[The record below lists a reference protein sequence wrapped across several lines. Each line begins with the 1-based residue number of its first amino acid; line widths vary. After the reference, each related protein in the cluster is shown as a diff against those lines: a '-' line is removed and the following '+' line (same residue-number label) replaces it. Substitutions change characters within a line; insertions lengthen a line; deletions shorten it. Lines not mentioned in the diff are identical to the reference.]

1 MQAVTRSLSDGLG
14 ALLGALPAL
23 IGALVILIIGFIIA
37 KVLQGITTKVLQ
49 SMGFEG
55 WMESGGIKQFFDR
68 SQTQQTPLS
77 LLGKLVFWLVF
88 FIAITMAVDTLG
100 ISAISDVLAQFIAY
114 IPQIIAAI
122 LILVLAT
129 LLANFVAG
137 IVRGATGS
145 NVAGS
150 VAQYG
155 IIVFA
160 AFAALT
166 QLGIAEELIAPTFL
180 ILLGGVAFAAALA
193 FGLGG
198 QGVAQQVV
206 EQGYEKSGEAKAADP
221 AAARAE
227 PATAERAAK
236 RFFRERGGLRGEDRS
251 PPPAAR
257 VLGYWRPAL
266 EEATSRAGN
275 KNGKNAQREG
285 VR

>member
-1 MQAVTRSLSDGLG
+1 MQAVTQSLSDGLG
-14 ALLGALPAL
+14 AILGTLPAL

-37 KVLQGITTKVLQ
+37 KVLQGIVTRVLQ

-68 SQTQQTPLS
+68 SQTNQTPLS
-77 LLGKLVFWLVF
+77 ILGKLIFWLVF

-145 NVAGS
+145 NVIGS

-166 QLGIAEELIAPTFL
+166 QLGIAEGLIAPTFL
-180 ILLGGVAFAAALA
+180 ILLGSVSLAAAIA

-198 QGVAQQVV
+198 QGVARQMV
-206 EQGYEKSGEAKAADP
+206 EDGYEKSGEAKQQIQQQQEQNHQEQGEQQSDSAESAEVDSQMLE
-221 AAARAE
+221 AR
-227 PATAERAAK
+227 RL
-236 RFFRERGGLRGEDRS
+236 RRE
-251 PPPAAR
+251 
-257 VLGYWRPAL
+257 Y
-266 EEATSRAGN
+266 
-275 KNGKNAQREG
+275 
-285 VR
+285 

>member
-1 MQAVTRSLSDGLG
+1 MQAVTQSLSDGLG
-14 ALLGALPAL
+14 AIPGALPAL
-23 IGALVILIIGFIIA
+23 IGAIIILVIGFIIA
-37 KVLQGITTKVLQ
+37 KVLQGIVTRVLQ
-49 SMGFEG
+49 GMGFEG
-55 WMESGGIKQFFDR
+55 WMEQGGIKQFFDR
-68 SQTQQTPLS
+68 SQTTQTPLS
-77 LLGKLVFWLVF
+77 ILGKLVFWLVF
-88 FIAITMAVDTLG
+88 FVAISMAVDTLR
-100 ISAISDVLAQFIAY
+100 ISAISDVMAQFIAY

-180 ILLGGVAFAAALA
+180 ILLGSVSLAAAIA

-198 QGVAQQVV
+198 QGVARQIV
-206 EQGYEKSGEAKAADP
+206 EDGYQKGGEAKQQVQQQQQQNQQEEQGQQQSDSS
-221 AAARAE
+221 E
-227 PATAERAAK
+227 SVEGDGQK
-236 RFFRERGGLRGEDRS
+236 
-251 PPPAAR
+251 
-257 VLGYWRPAL
+257 L
-266 EEATSRAGN
+266 EAG
-275 KNGKNAQREG
+275 
-285 VR
+285 

>member
-1 MQAVTRSLSDGLG
+1 METVSRSLSQGLG
-14 ALLGALPAL
+14 SIMDALPAL
-23 IGALVILIIGFIIA
+23 IGALVILIIGYVIA
-37 KVLQGITTKVLQ
+37 KVLQSITTRVLQ
-49 SMGFEG
+49 GMGFQG
-55 WMESGGIKQFFDR
+55 WMEKGGIKQFFDR

-77 LLGKLVFWLVF
+77 IIGKLVFWLVF

-100 ISAISDVLAQFIAY
+100 ISAISEVLAQFIAY

-129 LLANFVAG
+129 LLATFVAG

-145 NVAGS
+145 NVVGS

-180 ILLGGVAFAAALA
+180 ILLGAVALAAALA

-198 QGVAQQVV
+198 QSIAQQIVQ
-206 EQGYEKSGEAKAADP
+206 QGYQKSGEAKQKIQQQQQQQQQDRTSP
-221 AAARAE
+221 TEGEGPEAARSF
-227 PATAERAAK
+227 ER
-236 RFFRERGGLRGEDRS
+236 RR
-251 PPPAAR
+251 
-257 VLGYWRPAL
+257 
-266 EEATSRAGN
+266 
-275 KNGKNAQREG
+275 
-285 VR
+285 

>member
-1 MQAVTRSLSDGLG
+1 MQAVAQSLSDGLG
-14 ALLGALPAL
+14 AILGALPAL
-23 IGALVILIIGFIIA
+23 IGAIIILVIGFIIA
-37 KVLQGITTKVLQ
+37 KVLQGLVTRVLQ
-49 SMGFEG
+49 SMGFQG

-77 LLGKLVFWLVF
+77 ILGKLVFWLVF

-145 NVAGS
+145 NLIGS
-150 VAQYG
+150 VAQYS

-166 QLGIAEELIAPTFL
+166 QLGIAKELIAPTFL
-180 ILLGGVAFAAALA
+180 ILLGGVALAAAIA

-198 QGVAQQVV
+198 KGVAQQMV
-206 EQGYEKSGEAKAADP
+206 EQGYQKGGEAKQQIQHQQQQNQQEQGEQQGDSSES
-221 AAARAE
+221 AE
-227 PATAERAAK
+227 GDGQKLEAPRL
-236 RFFRERGGLRGEDRS
+236 RRE
-251 PPPAAR
+251 
-257 VLGYWRPAL
+257 Y
-266 EEATSRAGN
+266 
-275 KNGKNAQREG
+275 
-285 VR
+285 

>member
-1 MQAVTRSLSDGLG
+1 MQAITQSLSDGLS
-14 ALLGALPAL
+14 AILGALPAL
-23 IGALVILIIGFIIA
+23 IGALLILIIGYIIA
-37 KVLQGITTKVLQ
+37 KVLQGVVTRVLQ

-55 WMESGGIKQFFDR
+55 WMESGGIKQFFER
-68 SQTQQTPLS
+68 SQTRQTPLS
-77 LLGKLVFWLVF
+77 ILGKLVFWLVF

-145 NVAGS
+145 NIAGS

-166 QLGIAEELIAPTFL
+166 QLGIAEGLIAPTFL
-180 ILLGGVAFAAALA
+180 ILLGGAALAAAIA

-198 QGVAQQVV
+198 QSVARQIV
-206 EQGYEKSGEAKAADP
+206 EDGYQKTDEAKQQIQQQQEQDQQEEQDEQQSDSSESAEVNGQRLE
-221 AAARAE
+221 AR
-227 PATAERAAK
+227 RL
-236 RFFRERGGLRGEDRS
+236 RRE
-251 PPPAAR
+251 
-257 VLGYWRPAL
+257 Y
-266 EEATSRAGN
+266 
-275 KNGKNAQREG
+275 
-285 VR
+285 

>member
-1 MQAVTRSLSDGLG
+1 MQAVTQSLSDGLG
-14 ALLGALPAL
+14 AILGALPAL
-23 IGALVILIIGFIIA
+23 IGAIIILVVGFIIA
-37 KVLQGITTKVLQ
+37 KVLQGIVTRVLQ

-68 SQTQQTPLS
+68 SQTNQTPLS
-77 LLGKLVFWLVF
+77 ILGKLIFWLVF

-145 NVAGS
+145 NVIGS
-150 VAQYG
+150 VVQYG

-166 QLGIAEELIAPTFL
+166 QLGIAPELIAPTFL
-180 ILLGGVAFAAALA
+180 ILLGAVALAAAIA
-193 FGLGG
+193 FGIGG
-198 QGVAQQVV
+198 QSVAQQIV
-206 EQGYEKSGEAKAADP
+206 EDGYQKGGEAKQKIQQQQEQNQQEQGDSSENAEVDGQKLE
-221 AAARAE
+221 AR
-227 PATAERAAK
+227 RL
-236 RFFRERGGLRGEDRS
+236 RRE
-251 PPPAAR
+251 
-257 VLGYWRPAL
+257 Y
-266 EEATSRAGN
+266 
-275 KNGKNAQREG
+275 
-285 VR
+285 

>member
-1 MQAVTRSLSDGLG
+1 MQAVTQSLSDGLG
-14 ALLGALPAL
+14 AILGALPAL
-23 IGALVILIIGFIIA
+23 IGALLILIIGFIIA

-77 LLGKLVFWLVF
+77 ILGKLIFWLVF

-145 NVAGS
+145 NVVGS

-166 QLGIAEELIAPTFL
+166 QLGIAPELIAPTFL
-180 ILLGGVAFAAALA
+180 ILLGAVALAAAIA

-198 QGVAQQVV
+198 QDVAQQIV
-206 EQGYEKSGEAKAADP
+206 EDGYEKSDEAKQQIQQQNQEQQSEQQSDSDHSENVEGHGQKLEAP
-221 AAARAE
+221 RL
-227 PATAERAAK
+227 R
-236 RFFRERGGLRGEDRS
+236 RE
-251 PPPAAR
+251 
-257 VLGYWRPAL
+257 Y
-266 EEATSRAGN
+266 
-275 KNGKNAQREG
+275 
-285 VR
+285 

>member
-1 MQAVTRSLSDGLG
+1 MQAITQSLSDGLG
-14 ALLGALPAL
+14 AILGALPAL
-23 IGALVILIIGFIIA
+23 IGAIIILIVGFIIA
-37 KVLQGITTKVLQ
+37 KVLQGIVTRVLQ
-49 SMGFEG
+49 GMGFEG
-55 WMESGGIKQFFDR
+55 WMEQGGIKQFFDR
-68 SQTQQTPLS
+68 SQTTQTPLS
-77 LLGKLVFWLVF
+77 ILGKLVFWLVF
-88 FIAITMAVDTLG
+88 FVAISMAVDTLG
-100 ISAISDVLAQFIAY
+100 ISAISDVMAQFIAY

-166 QLGIAEELIAPTFL
+166 QLGIAPELIAPTFL
-180 ILLGGVAFAAALA
+180 ILLGSVALAADVA

-206 EQGYEKSGEAKAADP
+206 EDGYEKSGEAKQQIQQQNQQEEQSDSSGSDGQKVE
-221 AAARAE
+221 AR
-227 PATAERAAK
+227 RL
-236 RFFRERGGLRGEDRS
+236 RRE
-251 PPPAAR
+251 
-257 VLGYWRPAL
+257 Y
-266 EEATSRAGN
+266 
-275 KNGKNAQREG
+275 
-285 VR
+285 

>member
-1 MQAVTRSLSDGLG
+1 MQALTQSLSDGLG
-14 ALLGALPAL
+14 AILGALPAL
-23 IGALVILIIGFIIA
+23 IGAIIILIIGFIIA
-37 KVLQGITTKVLQ
+37 KVLQGIVTRVLQ

-55 WMESGGIKQFFDR
+55 WMESGGVKQFFDR
-68 SQTQQTPLS
+68 SQTNQTPLS
-77 LLGKLVFWLVF
+77 ILGKLIFWLVF

-145 NVAGS
+145 NVTGS
-150 VAQYG
+150 IAQYG

-166 QLGIAEELIAPTFL
+166 QLGIAPELIAPTFL
-180 ILLGGVAFAAALA
+180 ILLGAVALAVAIA

-198 QGVAQQVV
+198 QGVARQIV
-206 EQGYEKSGEAKAADP
+206 EEGYEKSDEAKQQIQQQHEQGEQSSDP
-221 AAARAE
+221 AESTQVDGQKLEAHR
-227 PATAERAAK
+227 
-236 RFFRERGGLRGEDRS
+236 LRGE
-251 PPPAAR
+251 
-257 VLGYWRPAL
+257 
-266 EEATSRAGN
+266 
-275 KNGKNAQREG
+275 
-285 VR
+285 

>member
-1 MQAVTRSLSDGLG
+1 MQAVTQSLSDGLG
-14 ALLGALPAL
+14 AILGALPAL
-23 IGALVILIIGFIIA
+23 IGAIVILVIGFIIA
-37 KVLQGITTKVLQ
+37 KVLQGITTKVLE

-77 LLGKLVFWLVF
+77 ILGKLVFWLVF

-145 NVAGS
+145 NVIGS

-180 ILLGGVAFAAALA
+180 ILLGSVALAAAIA
-193 FGLGG
+193 FGFGG
-198 QGVAQQVV
+198 QGVARQIV
-206 EQGYEKSGEAKAADP
+206 EDGYEKSGEAKQQIRQQQEQNQQEPGEQQSDSAESAEVDGQMLE
-221 AAARAE
+221 AR
-227 PATAERAAK
+227 RL
-236 RFFRERGGLRGEDRS
+236 RRE
-251 PPPAAR
+251 
-257 VLGYWRPAL
+257 Y
-266 EEATSRAGN
+266 
-275 KNGKNAQREG
+275 
-285 VR
+285 

>member
-14 ALLGALPAL
+14 AILGALPAL

-37 KVLQGITTKVLQ
+37 KVLQSITTKVLQ

-77 LLGKLVFWLVF
+77 ILGKLVFWLVF
-88 FIAITMAVDTLG
+88 FIAITMAVDTLSISE
-100 ISAISDVLAQFIAY
+100 ISAVLAQFIAY

-145 NVAGS
+145 EIVGS

-166 QLGIAEELIAPTFL
+166 QLGIAPELIAPTFL
-180 ILLGGVAFAAALA
+180 ILLGAVALAAAIA

-198 QGVAQQVV
+198 QGVAQEMVQNAYQKGD
-206 EQGYEKSGEAKAADP
+206 ETKQNIQQRRQSKQQSDSSSASSAEGNDMP
-221 AAARAE
+221 A
-227 PATAERAAK
+227 
-236 RFFRERGGLRGEDRS
+236 FRR
-251 PPPAAR
+251 
-257 VLGYWRPAL
+257 
-266 EEATSRAGN
+266 
-275 KNGKNAQREG
+275 Q
-285 VR
+285 

>member
-1 MQAVTRSLSDGLG
+1 MQAVTQSLSDGLG
-14 ALLGALPAL
+14 AIVGALPAL
-23 IGALVILIIGFIIA
+23 IGAILILVIGFIIA
-37 KVLQGITTKVLQ
+37 KVLQGILTRVLQ

-68 SQTQQTPLS
+68 SQTNQTPLS
-77 LLGKLVFWLVF
+77 ILGKLIFWLVF

-100 ISAISDVLAQFIAY
+100 ISAISDVLSQFIAY

-145 NVAGS
+145 NVIGS

-166 QLGIAEELIAPTFL
+166 QLGIAPELIAPTFL
-180 ILLGGVAFAAALA
+180 ILLGAVALASAIA

-198 QGVAQQVV
+198 QDVAQQIV
-206 EQGYEKSGEAKAADP
+206 EDGYEKSDEAKQQIQQQNQEQQSEQQSDSSESADGDGEKLE
-221 AAARAE
+221 AR
-227 PATAERAAK
+227 RL
-236 RFFRERGGLRGEDRS
+236 RRE
-251 PPPAAR
+251 
-257 VLGYWRPAL
+257 Y
-266 EEATSRAGN
+266 
-275 KNGKNAQREG
+275 
-285 VR
+285 

>member
-1 MQAVTRSLSDGLG
+1 MQAVTQSLSDGLG
-14 ALLGALPAL
+14 AILGALPAL
-23 IGALVILIIGFIIA
+23 IGAIIILVIGFIIA
-37 KVLQGITTKVLQ
+37 KVLQGIVTRVLQ
-49 SMGFEG
+49 SMGFQG

-68 SQTQQTPLS
+68 SQTNQTPLS
-77 LLGKLVFWLVF
+77 ILGKLVFWLVF

-100 ISAISDVLAQFIAY
+100 ISAISEVLAQFIAY

-145 NVAGS
+145 NVIGS

-180 ILLGGVAFAAALA
+180 ILLGGVSLAAAIA

-198 QGVAQQVV
+198 RGVAQQIV
-206 EQGYEKSGEAKAADP
+206 EDGYEKSDEAKQQIQRQQQSEQHSDSS
-221 AAARAE
+221 RSAE
-227 PATAERAAK
+227 GDGQKLEASRL
-236 RFFRERGGLRGEDRS
+236 RRE
-251 PPPAAR
+251 
-257 VLGYWRPAL
+257 Y
-266 EEATSRAGN
+266 
-275 KNGKNAQREG
+275 
-285 VR
+285 